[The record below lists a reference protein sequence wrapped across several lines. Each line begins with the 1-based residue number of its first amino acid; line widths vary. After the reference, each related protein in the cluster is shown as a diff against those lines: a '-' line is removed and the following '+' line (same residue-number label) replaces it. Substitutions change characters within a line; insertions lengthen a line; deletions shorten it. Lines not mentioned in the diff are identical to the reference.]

1 MIIIKTIIIMN
12 MIIIIIMKKKKRGVI
27 TWLARPSP
35 SSCSHQLDLLSH
47 DFDFRPIYLDLDH
60 DDHDEVY
67 DDTDGDA
74 TSWTCSNIS

>member
-1 MIIIKTIIIMN
+1 MRIIMMMMVMRRRRCTRYRWDN
-12 MIIIIIMKKKKRGVI
+12 
-27 TWLARPSP
+27 
-35 SSCSHQLDLLSH
+35 SCSHQLDLLSH